1 MNNKVK
7 IALAINAVV
16 SGVDLY
22 NKVKA
27 QKLSATPKNREVLEV
42 ITVDG
47 EAYTVYLVDHALG
60 LDYNLAVNTLIKEVE
75 VTRRLYK
82 DTDVYLAVFQHELGH
97 IHAGHGLAPN
107 DLFKLIQCELE
118 ADSYAVSQGYLEGLL
133 KFRISYLSKTL
144 VQPLNYNNVCLAKLA
159 YLKLKAKLSK

>member
-16 SGVDLY
+16 TGIDLY

-118 ADSYAVSQGYLEGLL
+118 ADAYAVSQGCLEGLL

>member
-75 VTRRLYK
+75 VTRCLYK

-97 IHAGHGLAPN
+97 IHAGHGLVPN

-118 ADSYAVSQGYLEGLL
+118 ADAYAVSQGCLEGLL

>member
-97 IHAGHGLAPN
+97 IHAGHGLASN
-107 DLFKLIQCELE
+107 DLLKLIECELE
-118 ADSYAVSQGYLEGLL
+118 ADSYAVSQGCLEGLL

>member
-16 SGVDLY
+16 SGIDLY

-47 EAYTVYLVDHALG
+47 EAFTVYLVDHALG

-118 ADSYAVSQGYLEGLL
+118 ADAYAVSQGCLEGLL

>member
-16 SGVDLY
+16 TGIDLY

-42 ITVDG
+42 TTVDG

-118 ADSYAVSQGYLEGLL
+118 ADAYAVSQGCLEGLL

>member
-16 SGVDLY
+16 SGIDLY
-22 NKVKA
+22 NKIKA

-60 LDYNLAVNTLIKEVE
+60 LDYNLAVNTLIKEIE

-118 ADSYAVSQGYLEGLL
+118 ADAYAVSQGCLEGLL

>member
-16 SGVDLY
+16 SGIDLY
-22 NKVKA
+22 NKIKA

-60 LDYNLAVNTLIKEVE
+60 LDYNLAVNTLIKEIE

-118 ADSYAVSQGYLEGLL
+118 ADAYAVSQGCLEGLL

-159 YLKLKAKLSK
+159 YLKLKANLSK

>member
-16 SGVDLY
+16 TGIDLY

-60 LDYNLAVNTLIKEVE
+60 LDYNLAVNTLIKEIE

-118 ADSYAVSQGYLEGLL
+118 ADAYAVSQGCLEGLL

>member
-16 SGVDLY
+16 SGIDLY

-60 LDYNLAVNTLIKEVE
+60 LDYNLAVNTVIKEIE

-82 DTDVYLAVFQHELGH
+82 DRDVYLAAFQHELGH
-97 IHAGHGLAPN
+97 IHAGHGLVPN
-107 DLFKLIQCELE
+107 DLFKLIECELE
-118 ADSYAVSQGYLEGLL
+118 ADAYAVSQGYLDGVL
-133 KFRISYLSKTL
+133 KFRLKFLKETI
-144 VQPLNYNNVCLAKLA
+144 VHPLNYNNVCLAKLA
-159 YLKLKAKLSK
+159 YLKFKAKLSK

>member
-27 QKLSATPKNREVLEV
+27 QKLSTTPKNREVLEV

-118 ADSYAVSQGYLEGLL
+118 ADAYAVSQGCLEGLL

>member
-16 SGVDLY
+16 TGIDLY

-47 EAYTVYLVDHALG
+47 EAFTVYLVDHALG
-60 LDYNLAVNTLIKEVE
+60 LDYNLAVNTLIKEIE

-118 ADSYAVSQGYLEGLL
+118 ADSYAVSQGCLEGLL

>member
-16 SGVDLY
+16 TGIDLY

-118 ADSYAVSQGYLEGLL
+118 ADSYAVSQGCLEGLL

>member
-16 SGVDLY
+16 SGIDLY

-118 ADSYAVSQGYLEGLL
+118 ADAYAVSQGCLEGLL

>member
-22 NKVKA
+22 NKARA

-60 LDYNLAVNTLIKEVE
+60 LDYNLAVNTLIKEIE

-82 DTDVYLAVFQHELGH
+82 DTDIYLAVLQHELGH

-107 DLFKLIQCELE
+107 DLLLIQCELE
-118 ADSYAVSQGYLEGLL
+118 ADAYAVSQGCLEGLL
-133 KFRISYLSKTL
+133 KFRISCLSKS
-144 VQPLNYNNVCLAKLA
+144 VFQPLNYNNVCLAKLA

>member
-60 LDYNLAVNTLIKEVE
+60 LDYNLAVNTVIKEIE

-107 DLFKLIQCELE
+107 DLFKLIHIELE
-118 ADSYAVSQGYLEGLL
+118 ADAYAVSQGCLEGLL

>member
-118 ADSYAVSQGYLEGLL
+118 ADAYAVSQGCLEGLL

>member
-107 DLFKLIQCELE
+107 DLLKLIECELE
-118 ADSYAVSQGYLEGLL
+118 ADSYAVSQGCLEGLL

>member
-16 SGVDLY
+16 SGIDLY

-82 DTDVYLAVFQHELGH
+82 DTDVYLTVFQHELGH

>member
-16 SGVDLY
+16 SGIDLY

-27 QKLSATPKNREVLEV
+27 QKLSTTPKNREVLEV

-60 LDYNLAVNTLIKEVE
+60 LDYNLAVNTLIKEIE

-82 DTDVYLAVFQHELGH
+82 DRDVYLAAFQHELGH

-107 DLFKLIQCELE
+107 DLFKLIEYELE
-118 ADSYAVSQGYLEGLL
+118 ADSYAVSQGCLEGLL
-133 KFRISYLSKTL
+133 KFRINFLSKTL
-144 VQPLNYNNVCLAKLA
+144 VQPLNYNNICLAKLA

>member
-42 ITVDG
+42 ITL
-47 EAYTVYLVDHALG
+47 ELV
-60 LDYNLAVNTLIKEVE
+60 LDI
-75 VTRRLYK
+75 
-82 DTDVYLAVFQHELGH
+82 
-97 IHAGHGLAPN
+97 
-107 DLFKLIQCELE
+107 
-118 ADSYAVSQGYLEGLL
+118 
-133 KFRISYLSKTL
+133 
-144 VQPLNYNNVCLAKLA
+144 
-159 YLKLKAKLSK
+159 

>member
-16 SGVDLY
+16 SGIDLY

>member
-1 MNNKVK
+1 MKNKVK

-16 SGVDLY
+16 SGIDLY

-60 LDYNLAVNTLIKEVE
+60 LDYNLAVNTLIKEIE

-82 DTDVYLAVFQHELGH
+82 DTDVYLAMVQHELGH

-107 DLFKLIQCELE
+107 DLFKLIECELE
-118 ADSYAVSQGYLEGLL
+118 ADAYAVSQGCLEGLL

>member
-1 MNNKVK
+1 MKNKVK

-16 SGVDLY
+16 SGIDLY

-27 QKLSATPKNREVLEV
+27 QKLSATPKNREILEV

-118 ADSYAVSQGYLEGLL
+118 ADAYAVSQGCLEGLL